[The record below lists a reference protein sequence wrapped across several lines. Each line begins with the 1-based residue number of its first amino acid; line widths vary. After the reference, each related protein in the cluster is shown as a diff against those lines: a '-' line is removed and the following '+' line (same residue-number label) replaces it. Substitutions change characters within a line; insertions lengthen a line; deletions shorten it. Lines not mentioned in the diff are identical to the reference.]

1 LLVVAI
7 IAILAAML
15 LPALSKARE
24 KARRAVCLNNLKQI
38 GLGFQIYAQDNNDY
52 LPPKYYDP
60 SDSFYKTTF
69 QNAMWFQTAQV
80 YQPLG
85 FLLKGYVTNG
95 KGMYVDKPDTF
106 YCPSGKWGTS
116 TSARLSYV
124 KARFETT
131 GGEMVRSSYSYN
143 CEGRPFDR
151 PGPYDDRAKGRL
163 SRASSAGYICAADGY
178 ELSTFGPEFIGMNH
192 AASDGLPEGFNVLF
206 FDGSVSWTADSRHD
220 ICRTTGG
227 LPYQRNTYS
236 DIYSDCILFRYTQ
249 DTLK

>member
-1 LLVVAI
+1 
-7 IAILAAML
+7 
-15 LPALSKARE
+15 
-24 KARRAVCLNNLKQI
+24 
-38 GLGFQIYAQDNNDY
+38 
-52 LPPKYYDP
+52 
-60 SDSFYKTTF
+60 
-69 QNAMWFQTAQV
+69 MWFQTAQV